1 MQLSIFYITT
11 GDQETAER
19 LGKLAV
25 ENRLAAC
32 ANISSINSIFPWENV
47 IQHEEEFVLILK
59 TLPIIKSDL
68 QSLIAENHP
77 YDVPCIMSW
86 EVAVNEEYGN
96 WIMEN
101 VVTPLKK

>member
-1 MQLSIFYITT
+1 MQLTIFYITT

-25 ENRLAAC
+25 ENKLAAC

-59 TLPIIKSDL
+59 TLPIKKSAL
-68 QSLIAENHP
+68 QRLIADNHP
-77 YDVPCIMSW
+77 YEVPCIVSW
-86 EVAVNEEYGN
+86 DVDVNEEYAT
-96 WIMEN
+96 WVAAN
-101 VVTPLKK
+101 VSEI